1 MRFRKPSCFQISA
14 ILQIAPAS
22 PCYYSNHYIRMIK
35 KICVLAVSLLTVVP
49 FIAQAETFNRQLQVG
64 MRGTDVSMLQ
74 TFLAKDST
82 LYPQG
87 IVTGYYGFLTKS
99 AVANFQARNGISAVG
114 RVGPATLPVLNA
126 QYSGGTST
134 FDDSASIISNVTV
147 TTNSSS
153 SNVGWNTNESAKAI
167 VYYSTSPLVTYEREN
182 SVDVSGN
189 LVMTGMTD
197 TSVRSSHLVS
207 LSNLQSNTTYY
218 YMIYT
223 TDQSGNVSVTVP
235 STFRTT
241 N

>member
-1 MRFRKPSCFQISA
+1 
-14 ILQIAPAS
+14 
-22 PCYYSNHYIRMIK
+22 MIK
-35 KICVLAVSLLTVVP
+35 KICVLAVSLITVVP
-49 FIAQAETFNRQLQVG
+49 FIAQAETFNRQLQIG

-74 TFLAKDST
+74 SFLAKDVT

-87 IVTGYYGFLTKS
+87 TVTGYYGFLTKS
-99 AVANFQARNGISAVG
+99 AVANFQDRNGLPSVG

-147 TTNSSS
+147 TTNANT
-153 SNVGWNTNESAKAI
+153 SNVSWNTNESAKA
-167 VYYSTSPLVTYEREN
+167 VVHYSTSPLVTYEREN
-182 SVDVSGN
+182 SVDISGN
-189 LVMTGMTD
+189 IVMTAMTD
-197 TSVRSSHLVS
+197 TSMRANHTVS
-207 LSNLQSNTTYY
+207 IYNLQSNTTYY

-223 TDQSGNVSVTVP
+223 TDQSGNVSVTPP